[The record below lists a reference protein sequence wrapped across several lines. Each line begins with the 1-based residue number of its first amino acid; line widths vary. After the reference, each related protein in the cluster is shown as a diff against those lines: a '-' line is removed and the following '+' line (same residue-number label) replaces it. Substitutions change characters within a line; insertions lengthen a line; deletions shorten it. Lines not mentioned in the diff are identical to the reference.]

1 MSADLIIKLIGMNI
15 GLNNCINLSKNV
27 LMMKEKIIVETER
40 SSITCKRCYRTPNS
54 KSGTTAPHPR
64 LGDYRPLDPLV
75 IQNRIMTLALSLLVL
90 IALSTAKREKEASK
104 EKAVGTVIGID
115 LGTTYSCVGVY
126 QNGRVEIIANE
137 LGHRTTPSWV
147 AFTENERLIGDA
159 AKSQVSINPANT
171 VYDIKRLIGR
181 KWSDPEVQRD
191 AKLYPFK
198 VANQNG
204 KPVVEVK
211 VKGGET
217 KQFTPEEI
225 SAMILGKM
233 KE

>member
-1 MSADLIIKLIGMNI
+1 MHLKG
-15 GLNNCINLSKNV
+15 
-27 LMMKEKIIVETER
+27 
-40 SSITCKRCYRTPNS
+40 CYSPPNS

-64 LGDYRPLDPLV
+64 LEDCRPPRSPRYTE
-75 IQNRIMTLALSLLVL
+75 QTLSLLVL